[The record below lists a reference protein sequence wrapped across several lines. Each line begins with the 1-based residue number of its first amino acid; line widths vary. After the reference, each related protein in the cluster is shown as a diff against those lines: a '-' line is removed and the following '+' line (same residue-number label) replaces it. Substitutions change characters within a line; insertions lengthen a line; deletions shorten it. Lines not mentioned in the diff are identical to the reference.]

1 MAEAEPVKEEPRIEA
16 ITNILKDELHLTS
29 HQIDRETNK
38 RKFVPQKPTEEEIN
52 KIKAAD
58 PERFGANLIQIKK
71 GQVNLNPLTPREQ
84 EKEGKCR
91 RKKRS
96 SRDES
101 VIKGLNCLFDNQFM
115 AAKTI
120 FEEKADCDPLNAL
133 ALSSMAFLKGKYGIE
148 NIFIVP

>member
-1 MAEAEPVKEEPRIEA
+1 MTEAERTKEEPKIES
-16 ITNILKDELHLTS
+16 ITNILKDELNLTS
-29 HQIDRETNK
+29 HQIDREKEK

-84 EKEGKCR
+84 EKE
-91 RKKRS
+91 
-96 SRDES
+96 DES
-101 VIKGLNCLFDNQFM
+101 VIKGLNYLFDNQFM

-133 ALSSMAFLKGKYGIE
+133 ALSSMAFLKGNYTHLE
-148 NIFIVP
+148 YSLYHE